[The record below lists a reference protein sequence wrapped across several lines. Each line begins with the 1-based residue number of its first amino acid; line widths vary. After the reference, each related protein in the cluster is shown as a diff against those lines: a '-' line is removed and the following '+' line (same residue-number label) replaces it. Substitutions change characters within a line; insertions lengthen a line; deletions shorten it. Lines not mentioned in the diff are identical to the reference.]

1 MSRVGKKPVEVPAN
15 VKVSVKD
22 RAVEVEGPK
31 GKLSFTHRNEVM
43 VDWNESDRAIV
54 CAIDEGDKDNR
65 VAKALWGTTRAIV
78 QNMVKGVTEG
88 YEKTLKIE
96 GVGWNA
102 SVGGQTLE
110 LNLGFAHPVKLAIP
124 QGVSVT
130 ANKQDITIQSA
141 DKQQVGH
148 FAAKVRSQREPE
160 PYNGKGIRYSDETIK
175 RKQGKQFGA

>member
-1 MSRVGKKPVEVPAN
+1 MSRIGKRPVEVPAN

-31 GKLSFTHRNEVM
+31 GKLSFTHRAEVL
-43 VDWNESDRAIV
+43 VDWSEGDRAIV
-54 CAIDEGDKDNR
+54 CTIAEVDQNNR
-65 VAKALWGTTRAIV
+65 IAKALWGTTRAIV
-78 QNMVKGVTEG
+78 QNMVVGVTQG
-88 YEKTLKIE
+88 YEKRLLIE

-110 LNLGFAHPVKLAIP
+110 LNLGFAHPVKLPIP

-130 ANKQDITIQSA
+130 AKKQDITLQSA
-141 DKQQVGH
+141 DKQQVGE
-148 FAAKVRSQREPE
+148 FAAKIRSKRKPE
-160 PYNGKGIRYSDETIK
+160 PYNGKGIRYAGEVIK